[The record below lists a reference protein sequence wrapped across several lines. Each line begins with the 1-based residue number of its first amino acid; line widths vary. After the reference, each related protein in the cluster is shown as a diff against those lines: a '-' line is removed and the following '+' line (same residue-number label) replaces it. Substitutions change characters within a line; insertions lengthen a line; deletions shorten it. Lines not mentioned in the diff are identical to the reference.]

1 MHPPLS
7 GQDNLHQLAG
17 GDESRWSIKY
27 PSELTKLIYGLP
39 LQFETGLKYTVYVLV
54 FKDFKTFTIR
64 GQCSL
69 SSKFTITCLHNR
81 VINNNSVIPL
91 TLSPSPVI

>member
-1 MHPPLS
+1 VGIGGCIPPLS
-7 GQDNLHQLAG
+7 GQDNLHQLAD

-39 LQFETGLKYTVYVLV
+39 LQLEKGIKYTVYVLV

-69 SSKFTITCLHNR
+69 SSKFTIACLHNR
-81 VINNNSVIPL
+81 VINSVTPG
-91 TLSPSPVI
+91 PSP

>member
-1 MHPPLS
+1 VRIGGCIPPLS

-39 LQFETGLKYTVYVLV
+39 LQLEKGIKYTVYVLV
-54 FKDFKTFTIR
+54 FKDFKTFTA
-64 GQCSL
+64 SAAYL
-69 SSKFTITCLHNR
+69 P
-81 VINNNSVIPL
+81 NSPL
-91 TLSPSPVI
+91 PVSIIG